1 MSTMLSL
8 GTIQEATNTAAV
20 TGYLEERVLPGTDW
34 TLLEVKRRYS
44 RLEPPEA
51 YWAMYRIKL
60 GRGEPIMPEADEE
73 LDEDAPEPEP
83 LYPEERELRLVARA
97 AFKPDVWE
105 HLAGRIQGLYGNRH
119 LDPLDGH
126 GYPVLF
132 PDTQH
137 AFWFYPVDP
146 SMPTLAAA
154 ASPSRVLRLFRSLKR
169 GLLDAPAR
177 ITGVDVK
184 LARYVP
190 EINGIFEY
198 QVHTNPQAA
207 SKRVFGK
214 VQSGHRGRRTHEVM
228 SALWEVA
235 KKSEG
240 RLVIPRP
247 LSYQP
252 ELELFLEEAGPGTA
266 VTGDRTAP
274 HFLPSVIFAAES
286 LAAIHESGTRAERSA
301 NIEHELS
308 RLDGVQ
314 DQFAHVHPKA
324 HFLLRE
330 LLLHV
335 RAKLSRAHEEEWL
348 PTHGDLKY
356 DQFLY
361 DGERFTLIDFDYF
374 TLAETSNDVAR
385 FCSYLYPSMPKG
397 WEQSVAAEE
406 ARKAFL
412 DRYRELRPQ
421 ATLER
426 FQIWEAVMLGNRAM
440 TSMWDQQRG
449 WERAAE
455 GLLVM
460 AMERLNSRLP

>member
-1 MSTMLSL
+1 MSTMLTL

-20 TGYLEERVLPGTDW
+20 TSYLEEAVLPATDW
-34 TLLEVKRRYS
+34 TLLQVKRRYS

-60 GRGEPIMPEADEE
+60 GRGEPIMPEPDDE
-73 LDEDAPEPEP
+73 LDEDAPEPQP
-83 LYPEERELRLVARA
+83 IYPEEREVRLVARA
-97 AFKPDVWE
+97 AFKPDLWD
-105 HLAGRIQGLYGNRH
+105 HFAGRIQNLYGGRQGDQLN
-119 LDPLDGH
+119 GH

-132 PDTQH
+132 PETQH

-146 SMPTLAAA
+146 SMPTLGAA
-154 ASPSRVLRLFRSLKR
+154 ASPSRVLRLFRSMKR

-190 EINGIFEY
+190 EVNGIFEY
-198 QVHTNPQAA
+198 QVRTNPQAA
-207 SKRVFGK
+207 AKRVFGK
-214 VQSGHRGRRTHEVM
+214 VQFGHRGRRTHEVM

-235 KKSEG
+235 RKSEG

-252 ELELFLEEAGPGTA
+252 DLALFLEDAAPGAA
-266 VTGDRTAP
+266 VSGDRTAS
-274 HFLPSVIFAAES
+274 HFLAGVVFAAES
-286 LAAIHESGTRAERSA
+286 LAAVHESGIRADRTA
-301 NIEHELS
+301 TIEHELD
-308 RLDGVQ
+308 RLHGVQ

-330 LLLHV
+330 LLIHV
-335 RAKLSRAHEEEWL
+335 RSRLARTPEEEWL

-361 DGERFTLIDFDYF
+361 DGERFTLIDFDFF
-374 TLAETSNDVAR
+374 TQAETSNDLAR

-412 DRYRELRPQ
+412 DRYRELRPR
-421 ATLER
+421 ATLQR
-426 FQIWEAVMLGNRAM
+426 FQIWEAIMLGNRAM
-440 TSMWDQQRG
+440 TAMWAQQRG
-449 WERAAE
+449 WERAVE